1 MYYIIFWVDSGVTA
15 LLFVLH
21 FSGVWHLPHMLR
33 LEQAF
38 VAIVCV
44 YLIILMIA
52 CVRKGKPAE
61 QTGYLRCGFCFCCVS
76 ERNGQGYMAGKY
88 WGHEMSWTTG
98 FSSLGT
104 VILISILLLSL
115 SWDIAGKMVDEKEQ
129 AVLYKMA
136 YTDNLTGLYNR
147 RFCEER
153 LKSYCYNNIPFTILI
168 LI

>member
-1 MYYIIFWVDSGVTA
+1 
-15 LLFVLH
+15 
-21 FSGVWHLPHMLR
+21 MLW

-38 VAIVCV
+38 CSNCLCLSDYINDC
-44 YLIILMIA
+44 L
-52 CVRKGKPAE
+52 CQKGKPAE
-61 QTGYLRCGFCFCCVS
+61 QTGYLRCDFVFAVYRSGMV
-76 ERNGQGYMAGKY
+76 RYMAGKY

-153 LKSYCYNNIPFTILI
+153 LKSYCYNNIPFTIFNFDMNG
-168 LI
+168 